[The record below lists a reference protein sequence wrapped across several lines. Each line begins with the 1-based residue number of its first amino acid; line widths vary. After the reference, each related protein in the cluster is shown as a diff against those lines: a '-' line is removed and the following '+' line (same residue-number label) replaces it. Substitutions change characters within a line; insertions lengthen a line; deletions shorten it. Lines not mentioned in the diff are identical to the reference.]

1 MRREKNVIL
10 SLSIN
15 GRTVSKPLKMKKEV
29 AMFSKSLCC
38 HEKRIRPSC
47 SNLLFKKLS
56 PQYVAA
62 LEIPFSFEEVKDAIL
77 SGNVMAIKHLHLHL
91 HLMESISFFFIKK
104 AWDTIGNDIYSMVL
118 ISTQQACYQKA

>member
-15 GRTVSKPLKMKKEV
+15 GRTVSKPLEMKKEV
-29 AMFSKSLCC
+29 AMFYKSLCC

-77 SGNVMAIKHLHLHL
+77 SGNVMAIKHLHL
-91 HLMESISFFFIKK
+91 MESFSFFLLRKRGIQSVMTFT
-104 AWDTIGNDIYSMVL
+104 AW
-118 ISTQQACYQKA
+118 C

>member
-15 GRTVSKPLKMKKEV
+15 GRTVSKPLEMKKEV
-29 AMFSKSLCC
+29 AMFYKSLCC

-77 SGNVMAIKHLHLHL
+77 SGNVIRPSCSNHFL
-91 HLMESISFFFIKK
+91 FFFIKK

-118 ISTQQACYQKA
+118 ISTHQACYQKA

>member
-15 GRTVSKPLKMKKEV
+15 GRTVSKPLEMKEEV
-29 AMFSKSLCC
+29 AMLYKSLCS

-62 LEIPFSFEEVKDAIL
+62 LEIPFSFEEVNIRECDGDKAPAPDGI
-77 SGNVMAIKHLHLHL
+77 N
-91 HLMESISFFFIKK
+91 FFFLLRKRGIQSVKTFT
-104 AWDTIGNDIYSMVL
+104 AW
-118 ISTQQACYQKA
+118 C